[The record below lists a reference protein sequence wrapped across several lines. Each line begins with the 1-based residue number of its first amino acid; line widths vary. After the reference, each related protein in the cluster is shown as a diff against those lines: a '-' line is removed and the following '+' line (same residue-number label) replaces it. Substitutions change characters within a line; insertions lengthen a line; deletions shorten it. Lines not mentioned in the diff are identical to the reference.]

1 LGGKGGSAII
11 DAFLERRADLVRFFT
26 ARLGSVAEAEDLVQ
40 EMYLRLTSVA
50 PDAEIGNPVGYLYR
64 VGTNLML
71 QRVRGQRRSA
81 ARDTAWRD
89 LHHER
94 VGETDVVDSAAADD
108 TVAARQR
115 LQAVIRAVR
124 ELSPQT
130 QRVFQLHKLEA
141 LSHAEVAARLGISR
155 SAVEKHMIAALKHL
169 AARLK

>member
-1 LGGKGGSAII
+1 
-11 DAFLERRADLVRFFT
+11 
-26 ARLGSVAEAEDLVQ
+26 
-40 EMYLRLTSVA
+40 
-50 PDAEIGNPVGYLYR
+50 

-89 LHHER
+89 VHHER
-94 VGETDVVDSAAADD
+94 VGDTDVVDSAAADD
-108 TVAARQR
+108 TVSARQR

-130 QRVFQLHKLEA
+130 QRVFELHKLDG

-155 SAVEKHMIAALKHL
+155 SAVEKHMIAALRHL
-169 AARLK
+169 AVRLK